1 MNNRTHYEWCIVRWG
16 HLLNLRRVY
25 DRTINIETNVIIY
38 INVFWYDNDDDIC
51 YSVFV
56 FLSGIIRVRRND
68 G

>member
-1 MNNRTHYEWCIVRWG
+1 MMYCKMRTFIKSKTGLW
-16 HLLNLRRVY
+16 
-25 DRTINIETNVIIY
+25 TINIETNVIIY